1 MNRRYAVGYEY
12 DAPHILVQMIK
23 TSHRILDFYTVR
35 KKLRF
40 SFERFGS
47 IICICVSSFCID

>member
-23 TSHRILDFYTVR
+23 TSHRIVDFYTVR

-40 SFERFGS
+40 SLERFGS
-47 IICICVSSFCID
+47 IICICVSSF